1 MTKRNTSKCPKTKIF
16 TTKHTNTTKQG
27 FISKSQL
34 SNPCK
39 PFSTTYFTNKKTHTK
54 AYFPK
59 FILTHTTTHKNNF
72 DKNNKNHRQPHS

>member
-1 MTKRNTSKCPKTKIF
+1 MTKRNTNKCPKTKIF
-16 TTKHTNTTKQG
+16 TTKRTNTTKQG
-27 FISKSQL
+27 FMPKSQL
-34 SNPCK
+34 FNPCK
-39 PFSTTYFTNKKTHTK
+39 PFSSTYFIHKKTHTK